1 MNYEVDV
8 KQEYLLAKSKYFKI
22 SLLFSSIFTLVIV
35 SDVLMITLT
44 KENYVPFLIISII
57 ITILFVWFAFFFFT
71 NTYKD
76 INGRYRYFQ
85 GYEKGLKSEDLI
97 IFEKL
102 DKEMVYLNGVYV
114 YPIKVSFLSN
124 LDEPEEKT
132 IYTFSSDLHFKRG
145 DKLSIKTYQRILVSA
160 ELTK

>member
-1 MNYEVDV
+1 
-8 KQEYLLAKSKYFKI
+8 
-22 SLLFSSIFTLVIV
+22 
-35 SDVLMITLT
+35 
-44 KENYVPFLIISII
+44 
-57 ITILFVWFAFFFFT
+57 
-71 NTYKD
+71 
-76 INGRYRYFQ
+76 
-85 GYEKGLKSEDLI
+85 
-97 IFEKL
+97 
-102 DKEMVYLNGVYV
+102 MVYLNGVYV